1 MKLEDVLAKKRT
13 TILKKWFDHVVDTYP
28 TDTSRFLKSQKDPF
42 ANPVGNTTREGLG
55 ALFADLQ
62 KETLD
67 LSAAAEHLDPIVR
80 IRAVQHFSPG
90 QATGFVFAIKPI
102 VRGQLGELETD
113 RELADGLAAF
123 NGRVDQLCLI
133 AFDCYM
139 KCREKIYQIQA
150 SEQRNQFFKAFE
162 RAGLVTEIENGE
174 PDPGKSDLTQ

>member
-1 MKLEDVLAKKRT
+1 MKLEDVLAKKRA
-13 TILKKWFDHVVDTYP
+13 TIVKKWFDHVVDTYP

-62 KETLD
+62 AETLD
-67 LSAAAEHLDPIVR
+67 TAAAADHLDPIIR

-90 QATGFVFAIKPI
+90 RATGFVFAIKSI
-102 VRGQLGELETD
+102 VRGHLGGLGAD
-113 RELADGLAAF
+113 RELADALAAF
-123 NGRVDQLCLI
+123 DGRVDQLCLI

-150 SEQRNQFFKAFE
+150 SEQRNRFFKAFE
-162 RAGLVTEIENGE
+162 RAGLVTEIENGG
-174 PDPGKSDLTQ
+174 PGSGKSDLTQ